1 MTVMSE
7 RPVLDLNDERGLLL
21 YFRPWLRLVAMRFPQ
36 MMPSR
41 NEDLAQEGWIAIW
54 RGIQTLKEKSID
66 KRPDDIE
73 LWLKRCATNRMANV
87 VNSWKAQSRDVYNT
101 TFVDFN
107 AEWDDGATWAAH
119 LALTTDLGDVEI
131 AYHYGEILKAVNRLP
146 RSQRQYVI
154 RKFWYRWAPTSL
166 DLYFTNSR
174 KTWKDAKDTL
184 ASELVHLAD
193 MC

>member
-1 MTVMSE
+1 MTATE
-7 RPVLDLNDERGLLL
+7 LKQLDLDNEVELLL
-21 YFRPWLRLVAMRFPQ
+21 YFRPWLRLVVMRFPQ

-54 RGIQTLKEKSID
+54 RSIQVLKD
-66 KRPDDIE
+66 KAIEDRPDDIE
-73 LWLKRCATNRMANV
+73 LWLKRCAVNRMTNV

-107 AEWDDGATWAAH
+107 TEWDDGASWAAH
-119 LALTTDLGDVEI
+119 LALTTDLGDVEV
-131 AYHYGEILKAVNRLP
+131 AYHHGEILKAVNRLP

-154 RKFWYRWAPTSL
+154 RKFWYCWAPTSL

-174 KTWKDAKDTL
+174 KTWKDAKSAL
-184 ASELVHLAD
+184 AGELVHLAD